1 MAKIRAIGKSGQCIK
16 QLGDFFSYFRTG
28 GEEAEVGVESS
39 GFGVVVACAE
49 MDIAFESVVF
59 AANDHAGLTVG
70 LESDEAINNV
80 NTDIFELAGPLDIVG
95 FIESGLD
102 LDQHGNLLTVV

>member
-1 MAKIRAIGKSGQCIK
+1 
-16 QLGDFFSYFRTG
+16 
-28 GEEAEVGVESS
+28 
-39 GFGVVVACAE
+39 

-70 LESDEAINNV
+70 FESDEAVNDV

-95 FIESGLD
+95 FIESSLD
-102 LDQHGNLLTVV
+102 LD